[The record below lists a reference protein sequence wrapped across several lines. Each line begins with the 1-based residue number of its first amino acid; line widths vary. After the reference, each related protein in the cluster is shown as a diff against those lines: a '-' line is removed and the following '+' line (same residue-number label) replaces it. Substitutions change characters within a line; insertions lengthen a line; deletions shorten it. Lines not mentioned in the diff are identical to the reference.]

1 MGRKTEMSY
10 NNLSESSLTAV
21 ERQLEALKIIELLA
35 DYQDELRSNEMDMI
49 ARVSSGTPVSVK
61 MLFWLRD
68 IKDRVF

>member
-1 MGRKTEMSY
+1 MSY